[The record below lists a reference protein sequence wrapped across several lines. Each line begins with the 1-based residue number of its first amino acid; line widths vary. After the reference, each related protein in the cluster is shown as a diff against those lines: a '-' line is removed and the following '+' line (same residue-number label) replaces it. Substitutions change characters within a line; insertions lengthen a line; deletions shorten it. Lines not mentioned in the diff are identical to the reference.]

1 MADETRQLA
10 KFLAELTYEQ
20 IPARVRTRAIHLMID
35 QLGVQI
41 GCSEMPWAKNIR
53 TVYSRSGGKP
63 EATVVRYGDRLPVDA
78 AAFIN
83 STFGHSFEYDD
94 ANTLSHGHAGAEIL
108 PALIAI
114 AERDHISGKELLTTF
129 VAAYELRGRLGWA
142 LAPDLNV
149 RGGPQY
155 SVTCGPFA
163 AAAGVARLLQ
173 MDVEG
178 IRHAIAIAGCFS
190 GGLAQYDHGGGS
202 CKRIFTAISA
212 DSGIQAAL
220 MAREGITGPDE
231 ILEGAHGLLNIY
243 SENHKPHLLAAELGQ
258 KWTIEQSVFKPY
270 CCCAVIHPAID
281 GMRKL
286 VVEHGLTADNIESVD
301 VGYTGASYEHAAIT
315 LPKDLLGMQFSTGY
329 SLALTVLKERNT
341 PKQYTEAA
349 LADPAVRALAAK
361 VKVHKD
367 DSLAQ
372 YYEGHRPA
380 RVKVRTGSGA
390 VHETLIID
398 AKGTAAVPFSKEDV
412 DEKFRSQAVDVI
424 GAAGCDKALQALHNV
439 ESLADM
445 ATLMPLFVVSK

>member
-10 KFLAELTYEQ
+10 KFVAELGYEQ
-20 IPARVRTRAIHLMID
+20 IPMRVRTRAVHLLID

-41 GCSEMPWAKNIR
+41 GCSEMPWAKQIR
-53 TVYSRSGGKP
+53 EVYRRGGGKP
-63 EATVVRYGDRLPVDA
+63 EATVIRYGDRLPADA

-94 ANTLSHGHAGAEIL
+94 ANALSHGHAGAEIL
-108 PALIAI
+108 PALIAM
-114 AERDHISGKELLTTF
+114 AEREHVSGKELLTTF

-163 AAAGVARLLQ
+163 AAAGVARLLK

-178 IRHAIAIAGCFS
+178 IRHAVAIAGCFS

-202 CKRIFTAISA
+202 AKRIFTAIAA
-212 DSGIQAAL
+212 DNGIQAAL
-220 MAREGITGPDE
+220 MARQGITGPEE
-231 ILEGAHGLLNIY
+231 ILEGVHGLLRIY
-243 SENHKPHLLAAELGQ
+243 SEDHKPHLLVAELGQ
-258 KWTIEQSVFKPY
+258 KWTIEHAVFKPY

-286 VVEHGLTADNIESVD
+286 VADHGLTA
-301 VGYTGASYEHAAIT
+301 AIT
-315 LPKDLLGMQFSTGY
+315 APRDLLGMQFSTGY

-341 PKQYTEAA
+341 PREYTEAA
-349 LADPAVRALAAK
+349 LVDPAVRAFAAK
-361 VKVHKD
+361 VKVQKD

-380 RVKVRTGSGA
+380 RVRARTKSGA
-390 VHETLIID
+390 VHETLVMD
-398 AKGTAAVPFSKEDV
+398 AKGTAGVPFSEEDV
-412 DEKFRSQAVDVI
+412 DGKFRSQAADVV
-424 GAAGCDKALQALHNV
+424 GAASCEKLLQALHNI
-439 ESLADM
+439 ESVDDVAM
-445 ATLMPLFVVSK
+445 LMPMFVVSKDASREKAIA